1 MSGGLL
7 ALLDDVAAIAKVAA
21 SSLDDVA
28 AQTVKAGSKAAGIV
42 IDDAAV
48 TPRYVVGFASDRELP
63 IIGKI
68 AWGSIKNKLVILL
81 PGALMLSFFA
91 PWAIT
96 PLLMRSAKLSVS
108 SAIQSVS
115 RAAPRQW
122 KAPKASTGCLP
133 RALIINFG

>member
-48 TPRYVVGFASDRELP
+48 TPRYVVR
-63 IIGKI
+63 
-68 AWGSIKNKLVILL
+68 
-81 PGALMLSFFA
+81 
-91 PWAIT
+91 
-96 PLLMRSAKLSVS
+96 
-108 SAIQSVS
+108 
-115 RAAPRQW
+115 
-122 KAPKASTGCLP
+122 
-133 RALIINFG
+133 

>member
-21 SSLDDVA
+21 SSLDDIA

-68 AWGSIKNKLVILL
+68 AWGSIKNKLV
-81 PGALMLSFFA
+81 
-91 PWAIT
+91 
-96 PLLMRSAKLSVS
+96 
-108 SAIQSVS
+108 
-115 RAAPRQW
+115 
-122 KAPKASTGCLP
+122 
-133 RALIINFG
+133 